1 MIADPPSPT
10 FLDTWLKESP
20 QLPGLVVA
28 GICLLILGSTQITV
42 GHFGPAS
49 AV

>member
-1 MIADPPSPT
+1 MRDPFRMMSAKSSWQAHE
-10 FLDTWLKESP
+10 FWI
-20 QLPGLVVA
+20 PGM
-28 GICLLILGSTQITV
+28 LIDVKNSGSTQITV